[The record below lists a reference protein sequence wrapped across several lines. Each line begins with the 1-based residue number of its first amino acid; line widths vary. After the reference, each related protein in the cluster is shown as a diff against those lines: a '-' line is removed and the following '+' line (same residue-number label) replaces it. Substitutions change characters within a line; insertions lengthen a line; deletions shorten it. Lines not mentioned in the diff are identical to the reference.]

1 MQHVEKK
8 APPAPLFT
16 DVGWLSRGRAR
27 APALYWEWFNSSP
40 VVQVVPSGGRRAPV
54 PHSHFVGFPFFK
66 SRLSPAISTN
76 VHFHM
81 LFPIQTL
88 DVQTFDHT
96 SIMPLWTN
104 HLGMLTGHN
113 FGQMQEFLLS
123 PMWCHIITH
132 YFSTNTT
139 NPPEL
144 LWSSNWEIGNLCR
157 EMIMATTP
165 GFCRL
170 IERSRPPPSLSS
182 PPLFGRFLA
191 VIFTIFSGN
200 CFTALYSLNLETLQM

>member
-1 MQHVEKK
+1 MVK
-8 APPAPLFT
+8 
-16 DVGWLSRGRAR
+16 
-27 APALYWEWFNSSP
+27 Y
-40 VVQVVPSGGRRAPV
+40 
-54 PHSHFVGFPFFK
+54 
-66 SRLSPAISTN
+66 
-76 VHFHM
+76 
-81 LFPIQTL
+81 
-88 DVQTFDHT
+88 VQTFDHT

-170 IERSRPPPSLSS
+170 IERSRPPASLSS
-182 PPLFGRFLA
+182 PPLLGDFSLCFFYHFLGELFHSTLFPEFSEITNVEF
-191 VIFTIFSGN
+191 VIQFSIN
-200 CFTALYSLNLETLQM
+200 IHCVMELSNLWLLWDILSNQPR

>member
-1 MQHVEKK
+1 MEK
-8 APPAPLFT
+8 
-16 DVGWLSRGRAR
+16 
-27 APALYWEWFNSSP
+27 Y
-40 VVQVVPSGGRRAPV
+40 
-54 PHSHFVGFPFFK
+54 
-66 SRLSPAISTN
+66 
-76 VHFHM
+76 
-81 LFPIQTL
+81 
-88 DVQTFDHT
+88 VQTFDHT

-200 CFTALYSLNLETLQM
+200 CLFSLFPEFRDFTNVDFVIQFSINIHCDSQNCYFLWDILSNQPR

>member
-1 MQHVEKK
+1 MCI
-8 APPAPLFT
+8 
-16 DVGWLSRGRAR
+16 SIC
-27 APALYWEWFNSSP
+27 
-40 VVQVVPSGGRRAPV
+40 
-54 PHSHFVGFPFFK
+54 FFQ
-66 SRLSPAISTN
+66 
-76 VHFHM
+76 
-81 LFPIQTL
+81 IQTL
-88 DVQTFDHT
+88 DGKVC
-96 SIMPLWTN
+96 SNIWSYVYIMPLWTN

-157 EMIMATTP
+157 EMIMAATP

-182 PPLFGRFLA
+182 LPLFGRFLA
-191 VIFTIFSGN
+191 VSFTIFSGN

>member
-1 MQHVEKK
+1 MVE
-8 APPAPLFT
+8 
-16 DVGWLSRGRAR
+16 RAR
-27 APALYWEWFNSSP
+27 RLYTGSGSTRPQSFKSSP
-40 VVQVVPSGGRRAPV
+40 RAAEELQFHIPTLSVFRFLRADWVQQFLPMCISIC
-54 PHSHFVGFPFFK
+54 FFLCK
-66 SRLSPAISTN
+66 LWMVKYI
-76 VHFHM
+76 
-81 LFPIQTL
+81 
-88 DVQTFDHT
+88 QTFDHM

-113 FGQMQEFLLS
+113 FGQMQEFS
-123 PMWCHIITH
+123 MWCHIITH

-144 LWSSNWEIGNLCR
+144 LWSSNWEIGNLCQ
-157 EMIMATTP
+157 EMIMATP

-191 VIFTIFSGN
+191 VVFTIFSGN